1 MLAKQ
6 LYGTLAPEV
15 FFVGQLVDDGIAGKE
30 PLYIYLANRIRG
42 VTQLDFNLTHGLP
55 DNSQDNFAWR
65 KTLIGD
71 MARFFALSWKS
82 PQLVDPS
89 YRNRL
94 RQTYT
99 SELQLLL
106 TALPV
111 RFHAITQSCID
122 SVDAILSLPMVF
134 LHQDF
139 GVCNIMVD
147 ETTCHLVGVI
157 DWAEAEIGPFG
168 LNLSALESLSGKLH
182 LRNGWSRYE
191 YYNILQDTFWDT
203 LKKEVGDIA
212 EDDLRTVRLARITG
226 LLLTYGFTSRF
237 ANDPG
242 HVPIG
247 GDEQGR
253 YNMLSLDGFLINPE
267 TRFEGLN

>member
-1 MLAKQ
+1 M
-6 LYGTLAPEV
+6 
-15 FFVGQLVDDGIAGKE
+15 
-30 PLYIYLANRIRG
+30 
-42 VTQLDFNLTHGLP
+42 
-55 DNSQDNFAWR
+55 
-65 KTLIGD
+65 
-71 MARFFALSWKS
+71 
-82 PQLVDPS
+82 VDPS

-94 RQTYT
+94 SQTYT

-111 RFHAITQSCID
+111 RFHAIIQSCID

-139 GVCNIMVD
+139 GDSNIMVD

-191 YYNILQDTFWDT
+191 DYNILQDTFWDT
-203 LKKEVGDIA
+203 LTQEVGNIA

-226 LLLTYGFTSRF
+226 LLLTRGFTSRF
-237 ANDPG
+237 ANDPE

-247 GDEQGR
+247 DDEQGR
-253 YNMLSLDGFLINPE
+253 YNMLFSMGFS
-267 TRFEGLN
+267 